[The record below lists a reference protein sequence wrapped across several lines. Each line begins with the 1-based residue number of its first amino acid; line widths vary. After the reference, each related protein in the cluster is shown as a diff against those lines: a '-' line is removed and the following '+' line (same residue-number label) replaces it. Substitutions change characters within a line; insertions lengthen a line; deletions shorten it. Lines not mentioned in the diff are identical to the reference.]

1 MSRYKMKADDLNPF
15 ENLAN
20 GIILQAVKDYK
31 ESLKDIKKIVKEQEE
46 TLKRKPTQAELN
58 IIYKDFKDDLN
69 RKIRIKEEV
78 ERFFDSEWY
87 KQLTSVDS
95 EYLISKLKEEVEY
108 DDTILRR

>member
-31 ESLKDIKKIVKEQEE
+31 ESLKDIKKMVKEHQETIKRE
-46 TLKRKPTQAELN
+46 HSREELKRIK
-58 IIYKDFKDDLN
+58 KDFRFDLN
-69 RKIRIKEEV
+69 RKTRVKEEV
-78 ERFFDSEWY
+78 ERFFNSEWF